1 MLCGNL
7 NNMIVFILK
16 YKFQKYK
23 INSCLS
29 FRTTLQAGLPQY
41 DIEILK
47 PVNML
52 LSIQRNL
59 AATWYVQIPGMEIKG
74 KLKPMQVSIYIY
86 MKIVLASALA
96 SVALWLERWT
106 LNQSVEG
113 FDSWSSASTWVVG
126 SLRKAIS

>member
-1 MLCGNL
+1 MLYGNL

-52 LSIQRNL
+52 LFIQRNL

-86 MKIVLASALA
+86 ENCSGQCPGQCSSVVRALD
-96 SVALWLERWT
+96 LEAECR
-106 LNQSVEG
+106 G
-113 FDSWSSASTWVVG
+113 F
-126 SLRKAIS
+126 

>member
-16 YKFQKYK
+16 YRFQKYK

-29 FRTTLQAGLPQY
+29 FRTILLADLPQY

-74 KLKPMQVSIYIY
+74 KLKPMQVSVCVCI
-86 MKIVLASALA
+86 
-96 SVALWLERWT
+96 
-106 LNQSVEG
+106 
-113 FDSWSSASTWVVG
+113 
-126 SLRKAIS
+126 